1 MQFCNYL
8 INSFQFK
15 RTLIFLFI
23 FLIIKKPYSKK
34 FWLRFL
40 FEMMLQD
47 LNHAVLQTLQKIIW
61 KDIYVLQDDL
71 VNKALPFA
79 KLSPWVCWWIW
90 IFLSFLR
97 KFHVKDFIPIGTLWS
112 GEKNGIFVLLNS
124 SVNLDRNYKSGNLK
138 IVFDFHCYFYL
149 WFTFASFKKVYL
161 KLGT

>member
-97 KFHVKDFIPIGTLWS
+97 KLHVKDFIPIGTLC
-112 GEKNGIFVLLNS
+112 NGQAHHLWQETV
-124 SVNLDRNYKSGNLK
+124 V
-138 IVFDFHCYFYL
+138 VFDFHQVYFSYTDG
-149 WFTFASFKKVYL
+149 TFDI
-161 KLGT
+161 

>member
-90 IFLSFLR
+90 IFLSILR
-97 KFHVKDFIPIGTLWS
+97 KFHVLEITPFGTLWS
-112 GEKNGIFVLLNS
+112 CRKDWENDFEKKVLS
-124 SVNLDRNYKSGNLK
+124 SIKFCRKNLDMHDCLTPYALSM
-138 IVFDFHCYFYL
+138 
-149 WFTFASFKKVYL
+149 
-161 KLGT
+161 

>member
-97 KFHVKDFIPIGTLWS
+97 KFHVKDFIPIGTLCIS
-112 GEKNGIFVLLNS
+112 YLEFVIRFILEAN
-124 SVNLDRNYKSGNLK
+124 NNCQNIPGQKRYC
-138 IVFDFHCYFYL
+138 FFL
-149 WFTFASFKKVYL
+149 WTF
-161 KLGT
+161 

>member
-97 KFHVKDFIPIGTLWS
+97 KFHVKDFIPIGTLWGGTFPILKCCS
-112 GEKNGIFVLLNS
+112 NFVQFEWNYIVCMGELLVAWWNS
-124 SVNLDRNYKSGNLK
+124 NALK
-138 IVFDFHCYFYL
+138 ILFWTWNC
-149 WFTFASFKKVYL
+149 
-161 KLGT
+161 

>member
-1 MQFCNYL
+1 
-8 INSFQFK
+8 
-15 RTLIFLFI
+15 
-23 FLIIKKPYSKK
+23 
-34 FWLRFL
+34 
-40 FEMMLQD
+40 MMLQD

-112 GEKNGIFVLLNS
+112 GETSRNVKNRFATLQTYCTLKPFFLIYQKFRQ
-124 SVNLDRNYKSGNLK
+124 SV
-138 IVFDFHCYFYL
+138 
-149 WFTFASFKKVYL
+149 
-161 KLGT
+161 